1 MSLCSLQ
8 DAEGKFTHEG
18 LAVGRAFASN
28 DEVGILQEVIE
39 MDFVQQKVDAR
50 TTLGIHILQE
60 RIAQAAC
67 STCTRHVLAVTA
79 QMLGRGLRKAFG
91 ASIKGLDHFW
101 CCALDLR
108 SSLLTLGNRIEL
120 RLLSLNRKLLRR
132 KNMCSTFLATK
143 RISDIR
149 CYREVHV
156 IQLAHIIP

>member
-1 MSLCSLQ
+1 MFIGYATSYEHDGHVVLLGSLQ
-8 DAEGKFTHEG
+8 DAIGQLAHEG

-50 TTLGIHILQE
+50 TALGIHILQE
-60 RIAQAAC
+60 RISQAAC
-67 STCTRHVLAVTA
+67 CTCTRHVLAVTT

-120 RLLSLNRKLLRR
+120 RLLSLNRKLLRP
-132 KNMCSTFLATK
+132 KNMHPLLS
-143 RISDIR
+143 
-149 CYREVHV
+149 
-156 IQLAHIIP
+156 